1 MDKGP
6 KTSSSSKW
14 RLEENV
20 VLRLLGC
27 LSFGIFTMN
36 NYYTS
41 FRLLTH
47 IGVNNIRAARVLNKN
62 RLRKCTINGDKHL
75 KKKGTWLI

>member
-1 MDKGP
+1 MDRDP

-14 RLEENV
+14 RLGENV

-27 LSFGIFTMN
+27 LSFDIFIMN
-36 NYYTS
+36 NYFTS

-47 IGVNNIRAARVLNKN
+47 IGVTTFEQHVFSTNI
-62 RLRKCTINGDKHL
+62 GDANAL
-75 KKKGTWLI
+75 SMGTNICKKKGTWPL

>member
-75 KKKGTWLI
+75 KKKGMWLI